1 MGYTLG
7 MPSLKLSNTAGKGGK
22 HCGNFKKVTEEALKE
37 RLGQDLDINHDLTQN
52 NEYLTE
58 IKTAAEL
65 QNISETWIRNY
76 NARID
81 KENIQIEE
89 EIKKAVKE
97 YNDTH
102 EDKLTKVKALKAIND
117 ERRANKEEPLQT
129 KRHIRD
135 DAVVMCATIIKP
147 SAAFMSTLNA
157 EEQRK
162 ILLDAYD
169 KLKEIVGKPNMK
181 AAVIHYDELVPHLHT
196 FWMPETEDGRLC
208 AKEMHNLKF
217 LGTLNKEMPA
227 FLRSKGWDIDDCN
240 AYDAEEEQRKREEM
254 GEEAYKKEKQ
264 EKRNNQG
271 RSSSKFKHE
280 IQKDIE
286 KLNEEIETLN
296 KIESNQFNSIEK
308 NNKLLRDIDE
318 RYSVKKEYCDNEI
331 KKMEKKIDDLEHQR
345 RDTAIKLYTAQSELN
360 QTIEEKNKVNQ
371 ELLPLK
377 EELEYYAALKLTP
390 VKEINLNEKPIPFS
404 DSRVSVDVE
413 QLRRLKEH
421 GKAYRINF
429 NEILNLRKTD
439 AQQKNK
445 EKELNERENKL
456 SHEKEMYESLYDR
469 QYNLNKLLERTEY
482 KKESAEFENG
492 KLKEEVKKL
501 KEKVL
506 NLEATVE
513 AMRRKIVNVYSHFAN
528 AIKAVGMLKYSK
540 KEQYKANLTD
550 EQGTLID
557 AIEKYGE
564 NLMRKD
570 NLNDLADDIFSNV
583 GLCKSIKDEME
594 KLNPIEKNQ
603 NYEYGGMSR

>member
-7 MPSLKLSNTAGKGGK
+7 MPSLKLSNTTGKGGK

-102 EDKLTKVKALKAIND
+102 EEKLTKVKALKAIND

-147 SAAFMSTLNA
+147 SAAFMSTLNP
-157 EEQRK
+157 ENQRQM
-162 ILLDAYD
+162 LLDAYD
-169 KLKEIVGKPNMK
+169 KLKEIVGESNMK

-208 AKEMHNLKF
+208 AKEKHNLKF

-227 FLRSKGWDIDDCN
+227 FLRSKGWDIEDCN

-264 EKRNNQG
+264 ERRNNQG

-286 KLNEEIETLN
+286 KLNEKESSLSNSISQKNEELKELESQHENRKTELKKEIEIYEEELLKIQKERLSESQTLAEIHRELDPL
-296 KIESNQFNSIEK
+296 KEDLDKYQ
-308 NNKLLRDIDE
+308 KL
-318 RYSVKKEYCDNEI
+318 EI
-331 KKMEKKIDDLEHQR
+331 SSKSCVDLEEKKIPLTQKVAVDITALEF
-345 RDTAIKLYTAQSELN
+345 IKSQA
-360 QTIEEKNKVNQ
+360 
-371 ELLPLK
+371 
-377 EELEYYAALKLTP
+377 
-390 VKEINLNEKPIPFS
+390 
-404 DSRVSVDVE
+404 
-413 QLRRLKEH
+413 
-421 GKAYRINF
+421 KAYRVNRDEVDDIRGRTR
-429 NEILNLRKTD
+429 ELDKRE
-439 AQQKNK
+439 Q
-445 EKELNERENKL
+445 ELNEREQTVQEFNEVC
-456 SHEKEMYESLYDR
+456 SKEYYR
-469 QYNLNKLLERTEY
+469 QRNLNKILEQTEEQV
-482 KKESAEFENG
+482 KS
-492 KLKEEVKKL
+492 LKEENQKL
-501 KEKVL
+501 KTELNEKNQLIEKL
-506 NLEATVE
+506 NKTINALKSKV
-513 AMRRKIVNVYSHFAN
+513 ISVYKQFVS
-528 AIKAVGMLKYSK
+528 AIKAMNMLSYSK
-540 KEQYKANLTD
+540 EKYKANLTD
-550 EQGTLID
+550 DQQYLID
-557 AIEKYGE
+557 GISNYAEK
-564 NLMRKD
+564 LLRKD
-570 NLNDLADDIFSNV
+570 KLNELADDVAQHI
-583 GLCKSIKDEME
+583 SINNDIQNEMD
-594 KLNPIEKNQ
+594 KLMPHMQ
-603 NYEYGGMSR
+603 HDYDGMCR